1 MQGSRDIATTLHCK
15 QAVSAEAA
23 DLDAGDPPFGG
34 SPVIAYAGL
43 QLPGFGFPL
52 QGHHPGEFAA
62 ACFQLRGQSLLGD
75 MAVFENHHFVGG
87 FHRAHAMRDHDDRFA
102 C

>member
-1 MQGSRDIATTLHCK
+1 M
-15 QAVSAEAA
+15 A
-23 DLDAGDPPFGG
+23 DPLLVLTPD
-34 SPVIAYAGL
+34 L

-62 ACFQLRGQSLLGD
+62 ACFQLLGRSLFGHLT
-75 MAVFENHHFVGG
+75 VFEDDHLVGG
-87 FHRAHAMRDHDDRFA
+87 FDRTHTVRDHDNRFA